1 MHYLI
6 GPKFIQKTKEQFQP
20 EDGGILKV
28 MKQRKCKEYIQAT
41 KEMERSYSKKAYPWD
56 NACIESFHALLKREW
71 LNRFKIVN
79 YEHAYKLVFE
89 YIETFYNTIRI
100 HSHCGYV
107 SPNNYED
114 IYKKQLTKMESMV
127 A

>member
-1 MHYLI
+1 MLHSDR
-6 GPKFIQKTKEQFQP
+6 GIQY
-20 EDGGILKV
+20 V
-28 MKQRKCKEYIQAT
+28 CKEYIQAT

-89 YIETFYNTIRI
+89 YMETFYNTIRI